1 MNLLLKIFT
10 SEGVEID
17 IRKVLI
23 SIDIYEN
30 ISTNA
35 MTGTLIINDPVAMLS
50 TGPLIGQEYLSLR
63 IKTPAR
69 TKTELFDYSEDLFS
83 IIKVVDKTDLEGHQV
98 YTLQFI
104 THEGMKNTRTKIRKN
119 FSWNRVRNSRELV
132 FE

>member
-1 MNLLLKIFT
+1 MTEELQYAGEFVVEKAVIFT

-35 MTGTLIINDPVAMLS
+35 MTGTLIINDPVALLS

-69 TKTELFDYSEDLFS
+69 TKTEIFDYSEDLFLS
-83 IIKVVDKTDLEGHQV
+83 LIHI
-98 YTLQFI
+98 
-104 THEGMKNTRTKIRKN
+104 
-119 FSWNRVRNSRELV
+119 
-132 FE
+132 